1 MKKII
6 ILIIAMMLIIC
17 ACGRAENISGNN
29 EKNENEKAAAENNQ
43 QKNSEKS
50 SNLGNKNK
58 EKILIAYF
66 SRAGENYN
74 VGTVDIGSTELI
86 AGHMKEY
93 MGDKADVFKIDP
105 VIPYPV
111 GYEDTKTISTREK
124 DNNERPAFKGDIDI
138 SQYDV
143 ILLGY
148 PIWYGDYP
156 MIINTFLEK
165 YDFNGKTIIPF
176 NTHEGSGNAGTFSRL
191 KSKMTGATVNTNG
204 LTIAGTAARQTAS
217 AKETTENWLK
227 GLGY

>member
-1 MKKII
+1 MKRII
-6 ILIIAMMLIIC
+6 ILIITMMLVVST
-17 ACGRAENISGNN
+17 CGRAENISGDN
-29 EKNENEKAAAENNQ
+29 EKKDNENVAVENNQ
-43 QKNSEKS
+43 QKNSENS
-50 SNLGNKNK
+50 SNMKNKN
-58 EKILIAYF
+58 EVKILIAYF
-66 SRAGENYN
+66 FFFVENYN
-74 VGTVDIGSTELI
+74 VGRVDIGSTELI
-86 AGHMKEY
+86 AGHVKEY
-93 MGDKADVFKIDP
+93 LGDKADVFKIDP

-124 DNNERPAFKGDIDI
+124 DNNERPAFKGDVDI

-165 YDFNGKTIIPF
+165 YDFSGKTIIPF

-191 KSKMTGATVNTNG
+191 KSKMTGATVNMDG
-204 LTIAGTAARQTAS
+204 FTIAGTAARQTAS
-217 AKETTENWLK
+217 AKEATKNWLK

>member
-1 MKKII
+1 MKRII
-6 ILIIAMMLIIC
+6 ILIITMMLVVS
-17 ACGRAENISGNN
+17 ACGRAENISGDN
-29 EKNENEKAAAENNQ
+29 EKKDNENVAVENNQ
-43 QKNSEKS
+43 QKNSENS
-50 SNLGNKNK
+50 SNMKNKN
-58 EKILIAYF
+58 EVKILIAYF
-66 SRAGENYN
+66 SRPGENYN
-74 VGTVDIGSTELI
+74 VGRVDIGSTELI
-86 AGHMKEY
+86 AGHVKEY
-93 MGDKADVFKIDP
+93 LGDKADVFKIDP

-124 DNNERPAFKGDIDI
+124 DNNERPAFKGDVDI

-165 YDFNGKTIIPF
+165 YDFSGKTIIPF

-191 KSKMTGATVNTNG
+191 KSKMTGATVNMDG
-204 LTIAGTAARQTAS
+204 FTIAGTAARQTAS
-217 AKETTENWLK
+217 AKEATKNWLK

>member
-6 ILIIAMMLIIC
+6 ILIITMMLIVS
-17 ACGRAENISGNN
+17 ACGRAENINGNN
-29 EKNENEKAAAENNQ
+29 EKNANGKNNQ
-43 QKNSEKS
+43 QKNSENS
-50 SNLGNKNK
+50 SNIENKN
-58 EKILIAYF
+58 EVKILIAYF

-86 AGHMKEY
+86 AGHIKEY
-93 MGDKADVFKIDP
+93 LGDKADVFKIDP

-124 DNNERPAFKGDIDI
+124 DNNERPAFKGDVDI

-165 YDFNGKTIIPF
+165 YDFSGKTIIPF

-191 KSKMTGATVNTNG
+191 KSKMTGTTVNMDG
-204 LTIAGTAARQTAS
+204 FTIAGTAARQTAS
-217 AKETTENWLK
+217 AREATKNWLK

>member
-6 ILIIAMMLIIC
+6 ILIITMMLIVS
-17 ACGRAENISGNN
+17 ACGRAENINGNN
-29 EKNENEKAAAENNQ
+29 EKNANGKNNQ
-43 QKNSEKS
+43 QKNSENS
-50 SNLGNKNK
+50 SNIENKN
-58 EKILIAYF
+58 EVKILIAYF

-86 AGHMKEY
+86 AGHIKEY
-93 MGDKADVFKIDP
+93 LGDKADVFKIDP

-124 DNNERPAFKGDIDI
+124 DNNERPAFKGDVDI

-165 YDFNGKTIIPF
+165 YDFSGKTIIPF

-191 KSKMTGATVNTNG
+191 KSKTTGATVNMDG
-204 LTIAGTAARQTAS
+204 FTIAGTAARQTAS
-217 AKETTENWLK
+217 AKEATKNWLK